1 MYKVSDAF
9 AAAMVNRPYSAKITL
24 DGKDVILSDPSNL
37 EDPVNE
43 ITFRGGANS
52 NNDGFT
58 LGGTV
63 SASVEIVLNKDKVS
77 CPFTGRQIK
86 VELAIDAES
95 LPMGVYYVTEPRA
108 DDDLLTVTAYDAL
121 GSKFEREYEPLPG
134 FSFDAGVSSVAF
146 LKALCDRRGVEVDT
160 SNLVDVSLKVAPDG
174 FTERQI
180 IGFIAA
186 LNGGF
191 AVVDRTGVLRIR
203 CYTEC
208 SAKVT
213 PDDYYEGGLEKAD
226 YTFSVQ
232 WLKCYNEA
240 VDLTMIMG
248 DTAAS
253 QGIYLESIW
262 MTNAILADLWDKL
275 QGFSYT
281 PVTELSFFGNPLI
294 DAGDILT
301 VEDLSGATIKVPVM
315 KITHEYD
322 GGIITRV
329 AASGQAE
336 TTNSAGTVKKQ
347 IQRATVQAKRYTD
360 LENGKLNQL
369 ELLKRL
375 TKEWVDD
382 ALYLTDDGRL
392 AVKASAIL
400 TGILASVDGSVKVD
414 LANNFVTIDGE
425 RDGYKTQLK
434 LSSSGLQGY
443 GEDTEGNMEHVLSL
457 DLGVGGKP
465 TGIVNNAWLESV
477 GLLIAATSG
486 VLTLGTS
493 EASTE
498 IVGDAVS
505 IDSPVGNVKILGR
518 TASWQTVNGVLT
530 LVGS

>member
-9 AAAMVNRPYSAKITL
+9 AAAMANRPYSAKITL
-24 DGKDVILSDPSNL
+24 DGADVILSDPSNL

-43 ITFRGGANS
+43 ITFRGGTNS

-63 SASVEIVLNKDKVS
+63 SASVEIVLNKDKVN

-86 VELAIDAES
+86 VELRIDKES

-121 GSKFEREYEPLPG
+121 GTKFEREYEPLQG
-134 FSFDAGVSSVAF
+134 FDFNAGVSSVAF
-146 LKALCDRRGVEVDT
+146 LKALCDRRSVEVDT
-160 SNLVDVSLKVAPDG
+160 SNLVDVPLKVSPDG

-180 IGFIAA
+180 VGFIAA

-191 AVVDRTGVLRIR
+191 AIIDRTGVLRIR

-208 SAKVT
+208 GAKVT
-213 PDDYYEGGLEKAD
+213 PDNYYEGGLEKAD

-232 WLKCYNEA
+232 WIKCYNEA
-240 VDLTMIMG
+240 ADLTMIMG

-253 QGIYLESIW
+253 QGIYMESIW
-262 MTNAILADLWDKL
+262 MTNNILADMWDKL

-294 DAGDILT
+294 DAGDIIT
-301 VEDLSGATIKVPVM
+301 VEDLSGASIKVPVM

-322 GGIITRV
+322 GGVLTRI
-329 AASGQAE
+329 AARGQAE
-336 TTNSAGTVKKQ
+336 TTGNAGSVKSQ

-360 LENGKLNQL
+360 SENGKLDQL

-375 TKEWVDD
+375 TKEWVDE
-382 ALYLTDDGRL
+382 AIYLTEEGKL

-400 TGILASVDGSVKVD
+400 TGILASKDGSVIID
-414 LANNFVTIDGE
+414 LENNKIEFVATSKSTPAKYEFDPYWGFL
-425 RDGYKTQLK
+425 GYGYDV
-434 LSSSGLQGY
+434 SSGQLVQA
-443 GEDTEGNMEHVLSL
+443 VRL
-457 DLGVGGKP
+457 DPGGKQGSGVMAS
-465 TGIVNNAWLESV
+465 T
-477 GLLIAATSG
+477 LLIPLNGIPLSIG
-486 VLTLGTS
+486 
-493 EASTE
+493 ASSDP
-498 IVGDAVS
+498 IN
-505 IDSPVGNVKILGR
+505 IKGR
-518 TASWQTVNGVLT
+518 TVSWKDNGDGTYT
-530 LVGS
+530 LIGA